1 MTSDK
6 FLTQEEI
13 DLLTSAQPTD
23 GVTTSEAQPVTPA
36 IPEDEVISAVEKD
49 ALGEVGNIS
58 MGSASTTLSE
68 LLGQKVNITSPRVSV
83 TNKKELLDNFH
94 VPYLVIKVEFVEG
107 LYGFN
112 VLVMKVR
119 DARVIANLMMGGD
132 GHPEDETAEL
142 NEMDVSAASE
152 AMNMM
157 IGSASTSL
165 AQMFGMPVNIS
176 PPQSTVLQDAAG
188 VKPDDVLPEVG
199 ATDNLVVVSFNMT
212 IGDLV
217 DTDIMQVLS
226 VDTAKTEAAL
236 LLQGLE
242 DMMNGTDPAPDP
254 IPEAPQDAGDDI
266 MDQSEIENLLNAM
279 MGEQP
284 PAEEVTATPPPAPVQ
299 QPQQQQPQYQQSPAP
314 AMPAPRNLDL
324 ILDIPLTVSVVL
336 GRTKKPIKD
345 VLSIG
350 PGAVVELHSLADEP
364 VEILVN
370 GTLVAEGEVVV
381 VNENFGVKITNI
393 ISPADRIKRLAQ

>member
-1 MTSDK
+1 MTNDK
-6 FLTQEEI
+6 FLNQEEI
-13 DLLTSAQPTD
+13 DLLMGGQPPDGDTS
-23 GVTTSEAQPVTPA
+23 SEVDSVAPNTP
-36 IPEDEVISAVEKD
+36 EVEVISAVEKD

-68 LLGQKVNITSPRVSV
+68 LLGQKVNITSPRVWV
-83 TNKKELLDNFH
+83 TNKRELMDNFH
-94 VPYLVIKVEFVEG
+94 VPYLIIKVEFVEG
-107 LYGFN
+107 LNGFN

-119 DARVIANLMMGGD
+119 DARIIANLMMGGD

-142 NEMDVSAASE
+142 SEMDVSAASE

-165 AQMFGMPVNIS
+165 AQMFSMSVNIS
-176 PPQSTVLQDAAG
+176 PPKSTVLQEVGGTQVEDA
-188 VKPDDVLPEVG
+188 LPEVG
-199 ATDNLVVVSFNMT
+199 DADNLVVVSFDLT

-226 VDTAKTEAAL
+226 VDTAKEEAAL

-242 DMMNGTDPAPDP
+242 DMMNGDDGAQDPVQ
-254 IPEAPQDAGDDI
+254 EVSQDASDDI
-266 MDQSEIENLLNAM
+266 MDPGEIENLINAM
-279 MGEQP
+279 MDEQP
-284 PAEEVTATPPPAPVQ
+284 PAGEVTATPTPAPIQ
-299 QPQQQQPQYQQSPAP
+299 SPPQPQYQQQPAATTP
-314 AMPAPRNLDL
+314 PPRNLDL

-350 PGAVVELHSLADEP
+350 PGAVVELKSLADEP

-370 GTLVAEGEVVV
+370 STLVAEGEVVV

-393 ISPADRIKRLAQ
+393 ISPEERIKRLAE

>member
-1 MTSDK
+1 LTNDK
-6 FLTQEEI
+6 FLNQEEI
-13 DLLTSAQPTD
+13 DLLMGGQPPDGDTS
-23 GVTTSEAQPVTPA
+23 SEVDSVAPNTP
-36 IPEDEVISAVEKD
+36 EVEVISAVEKD

-68 LLGQKVNITSPRVSV
+68 LLGQKVNITSPRVWV
-83 TNKKELLDNFH
+83 TNKRELMDNFH
-94 VPYLVIKVEFVEG
+94 VPYLIIKVEFVEG
-107 LYGFN
+107 LNGFN

-119 DARVIANLMMGGD
+119 DARIIANLMMGGD

-142 NEMDVSAASE
+142 SEMDVSAASE

-165 AQMFGMPVNIS
+165 AQMFSMSVNIS
-176 PPQSTVLQDAAG
+176 PPKSTVLQEVGGTQVEDA
-188 VKPDDVLPEVG
+188 LPEVG
-199 ATDNLVVVSFNMT
+199 DADNLVVVSFDLT

-226 VDTAKTEAAL
+226 VDTAKEEAAL

-242 DMMNGTDPAPDP
+242 DIMNGDDGAQDPVQ
-254 IPEAPQDAGDDI
+254 EVSQDASDDI
-266 MDQSEIENLLNAM
+266 MDPGEIENLINAM
-279 MGEQP
+279 MDEQP
-284 PAEEVTATPPPAPVQ
+284 PAGEVTATPTPAPIQ
-299 QPQQQQPQYQQSPAP
+299 SPPQPQYQQQPAATTP
-314 AMPAPRNLDL
+314 PPRNLDL

-350 PGAVVELHSLADEP
+350 PGAVVELKSLADEP

-370 GTLVAEGEVVV
+370 STLVAEGEVVV

-393 ISPADRIKRLAQ
+393 ISPEERIKRLAE